1 MRYRFCRLDRGQ
13 RGCPLT
19 LVAVNTKTIVGVTA
33 AVGALALAGCGS
45 DSTTEATSSA
55 ASAVTSTTTSAAAAP
70 PLTTAPP
77 TPAPAR
83 NLTIADYLKSANI
96 TETPVRAGDPGAPKI
111 EFPVPEGWEQAID
124 VPGNPFWAAMMIQP
138 ADPAHPPIIEA
149 RLSKL
154 SAEVPI
160 QTIFDYAPGELENL
174 PGYQSLGDGG
184 RASLGGVEAFQMG
197 GLFMDDGVKK
207 LVAQKTLLLASP
219 NGHYLLRVRAT
230 GAEADAPAL
239 IDATAALDDN
249 TVITP

>member
-1 MRYRFCRLDRGQ
+1 
-13 RGCPLT
+13 
-19 LVAVNTKTIVGVTA
+19 VNTKTIVYGTA
-33 AVGALALAGCGS
+33 AVAALALAGCGS
-45 DSTTEATSSA
+45 EGTTDATSS
-55 ASAVTSTTTSAAAAP
+55 TTSAATSTSTSAAP
-70 PLTTAPP
+70 PPTSAPP
-77 TPAPAR
+77 TPAPAG
-83 NLTIADYLKSANI
+83 NLTIADYLKSAKI

-111 EFPVPEGWEQAID
+111 EFPVPPGWEQAID
-124 VPGNPFWAAMMIQP
+124 VPGNPFWAIMLSQP
-138 ADPAHPPIIEA
+138 ADPANPPIIEA

-174 PGYQSLGDGG
+174 PGYESLGDGG

-197 GLFMDDGVKK
+197 GLFMENGVKK

-219 NGHYLLRVRAT
+219 TGPFLLRVRAT
-230 GAEADAPAL
+230 GAEADTPAL